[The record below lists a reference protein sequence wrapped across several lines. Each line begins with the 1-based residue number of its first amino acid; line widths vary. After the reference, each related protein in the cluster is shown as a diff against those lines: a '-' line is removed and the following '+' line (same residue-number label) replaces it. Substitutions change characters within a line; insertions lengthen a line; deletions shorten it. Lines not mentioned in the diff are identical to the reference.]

1 MGNCCVA
8 ASSMEWDGEDW
19 SDLKTKK
26 VFDESHGNHG
36 LGLGKVQKEKLMGA
50 VRASPDGNGKVKM
63 VISKKELAQL
73 LGKPHQIGKKT
84 NSAEAVL
91 LSLIKARY
99 QHSRHDL
106 WTPVLETIPE
116 VS

>member
-26 VFDESHGNHG
+26 VFD
-36 LGLGKVQKEKLMGA
+36 GKVQKEKLMGA

-73 LGKPHQIGKKT
+73 LIGKKT

-99 QHSRHDL
+99 QDSPHHL
-106 WTPVLETIPE
+106 WRPVLETIPE
-116 VS
+116 GC